1 MQTVS
6 HPFHATINVRFL
18 YPLELLAAGQTA
30 HPRQQERPAM
40 QTILVINSKG
50 GSGKTTLATN
60 IASYFASINKKTAI
74 MDYDP
79 QGSSLHWLKIRSKGA
94 NAIHAA
100 NAATQKG
107 NQIRSLQ
114 MYIPENTEILLID
127 APAGVDGVL
136 LQEMVKKTDFI
147 VIPVAPSTIDIHA
160 TADFIKD
167 LLLRGG
173 IRNQK
178 TKIAVV
184 ANRVRRTMP
193 VYKPL
198 ERFLQVLSLPFLTRL
213 SDSDQYV
220 LAAERGTGI
229 FEMDETDVAAERE
242 EFEPILNWLNPGA
255 DLQTTKPENVV
266 NMGRLRIG

>member
-1 MQTVS
+1 
-6 HPFHATINVRFL
+6 
-18 YPLELLAAGQTA
+18 
-30 HPRQQERPAM
+30 
-40 QTILVINSKG
+40 
-50 GSGKTTLATN
+50 
-60 IASYFASINKKTAI
+60 

-79 QGSSLHWLKIRSKGA
+79 QGSSLHWLKIRSKDV

-100 NAATQKG
+100 DAATQKG
-107 NQIRSLQ
+107 NLMRSLQ
-114 MYIPENTEILLID
+114 MYIPEDTEKLIID

-167 LLLRGG
+167 LLLKGG
-173 IRNQK
+173 IRKQK

-213 SDSDQYV
+213 SDSDQYIV
-220 LAAERGTGI
+220 AAEQGTGI
-229 FEMDETDVAAERE
+229 FEMDETDVAAERA
-242 EFEPILNWLNPGA
+242 EFEPIINWLNPGA
-255 DLQTTKPENVV
+255 DQQTARQDNVV
-266 NMGRLRIG
+266 NFGRLRIGV

>member
-1 MQTVS
+1 
-6 HPFHATINVRFL
+6 VRFL

-30 HPRQQERPAM
+30 HPRQQDRPAM

-79 QGSSLHWLKIRSKGA
+79 QGSSLHWLKIRSKGT

-107 NQIRSLQ
+107 NQIRILQ

>member
-1 MQTVS
+1 
-6 HPFHATINVRFL
+6 
-18 YPLELLAAGQTA
+18 
-30 HPRQQERPAM
+30 M

-79 QGSSLHWLKIRSKGA
+79 QGSSLHWLKIRAKGA

-100 NAATQKG
+100 NAAIQKG

-114 MYIPENTEILLID
+114 MYVPENTEILLID

-193 VYKPL
+193 VYNPL

-220 LAAERGTGI
+220 LAAEQGTGI

-255 DLQTTKPENVV
+255 DLQTTKPANVV